1 MKGRGGRQPLRSS
14 DRAGHRVLGLQEKVD
29 GAHGRSGRQRFKATV
44 GVRQFTVLVFGAVQT

>member
-1 MKGRGGRQPLRSS
+1 MRSS

-29 GAHGRSGRQRFKATV
+29 GAHGKSGRQRFKATV